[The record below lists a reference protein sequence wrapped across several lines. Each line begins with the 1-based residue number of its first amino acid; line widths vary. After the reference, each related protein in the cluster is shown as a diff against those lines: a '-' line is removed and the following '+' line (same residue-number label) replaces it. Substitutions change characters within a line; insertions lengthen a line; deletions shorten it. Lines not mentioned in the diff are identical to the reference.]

1 MDNNQQ
7 QKAIDQLTP
16 LTTEFNEL
24 WAFWNPIAQ
33 AWNHIGDTANEAY
46 AMSRAYT
53 SIGSLKLAKIQ
64 IDRAK
69 KSVNHDQQSQLEK
82 NIDSLSSWLTLQ
94 EKLRKEL

>member
-1 MDNNQQ
+1 
-7 QKAIDQLTP
+7 
-16 LTTEFNEL
+16 
-24 WAFWNPIAQ
+24 
-33 AWNHIGDTANEAY
+33 
-46 AMSRAYT
+46 MSRAYT

-69 KSVNHDQQSQLEK
+69 KSVNHDQQNQLEK